1 MISFIAAA
9 WNCANAQG
17 RVCRIQPTC
26 FWGNIFPFF
35 AASLDLPESVIF
47 RKKYFP
53 LLRQTCNYTPPKKKS
68 VVINEILFSLLRQLE
83 IALMRKE
90 ESVVS
95 KKTSFCGKLNKL
107 RERVI
112 FRKYIFLYC
121 DNLEIA
127 HKRKVECVVSNQP
140 LIYEIY
146 FFDIAP

>member
-1 MISFIAAA
+1 MRKEESVVS
-9 WNCANAQG
+9 N
-17 RVCRIQPTC
+17 QPVPEE
-26 FWGNIFPFF
+26 IYFPFCRQLGF
-35 AASLDLPESVIF
+35 T
-47 RKKYFP
+47 RKRNIQKKEFP
-53 LLRQTCNYTPPKKKS
+53 LLRQSCNYTPRKKKS
-68 VVINEILFSLLRQLE
+68 VVLQEILFSLLRQLE

-146 FFDIAP
+146 FFDIATYIKNKL